1 MYSVVMA
8 DDDCLITNMELAN
21 YAMIMKCCVNDNQ
34 WAPKAWII
42 MATTGLRSNQN
53 MIKSPLKPKLFSYLL
68 NNPVLFS

>member
-1 MYSVVMA
+1 
-8 DDDCLITNMELAN
+8 
-21 YAMIMKCCVNDNQ
+21 MKCCVNDNQ